1 MRYAT
6 MMFYF
11 LLIML
16 GVMST
21 KMSGLYYYNFLPTV
35 FLIIGFDFI
44 DWDRFSEEF
53 KIKRK

>member
-1 MRYAT
+1 